1 MTQRN
6 IEMEPL
12 HIQYIEE
19 RPVELVERKGIGHPD
34 SVCDAISEKVSC
46 SLSKLYKE
54 RFGRILHHNT
64 DETHVIGGQARPDF
78 GGGEILRPATLCLVG
93 RATTRVDGDVLPYRE
108 KVTEAALKY
117 LRSVVSSNID
127 VDEAVKVECRLG
139 EGSVD
144 LRGVFEKG
152 GGILANDTS
161 FGCGFAPF
169 SETENLVLQTEKF
182 LTLELP
188 KKLKGLGK
196 DVKVMG
202 CRRNDEITLTLAV
215 AMLGAEL
222 PDKDAYISTIERI
235 REAAADNATRL
246 TKRKV
251 TIHVN
256 TADNYDKDVYYLTVT
271 GLSMENGDDG
281 STGRGNRANGL
292 ITPYRP
298 MSLEA
303 ASGKNPVTHVGKIYN
318 VLATQIAMDI
328 VKEAKGDVRT
338 AHVAILSQIGKP
350 VDQPQVAQVSLLTA
364 DGVSFAKAQKGARD
378 IADRWLAKA
387 YTIPDLLMKEKLG
400 TF

>member
-6 IEMEPL
+6 IEMEQL
-12 HIQYIEE
+12 SAQYIEDE
-19 RPVELVERKGIGHPD
+19 PVELVERKGIGHPD
-34 SVCDAISEKVSC
+34 SICDAISEKVSC
-46 SLSKLYKE
+46 SLSRLYLD

-64 DETHVIGGQARPDF
+64 DETHVIGGQAKPAF

-93 RATTRVDGDVLPYRE
+93 RATTRVDAETLPYRE

-117 LRSVVSSNID
+117 LRSVISDNVD

-152 GGILANDTS
+152 KGILANDTS

-169 SETENLVLQTEKF
+169 SETENMVLQTEKF
-182 LTLELP
+182 LTLSLP

-202 CRRNDEITLTLAV
+202 CRRNNEITLTLAV
-215 AMLGAEL
+215 AMVGAEL
-222 PDKDAYISTIERI
+222 PDKDAYVSTIEQI
-235 REAAADNATRL
+235 REMAADNAAKL
-246 TKRKV
+246 SDRKIN
-251 TIHVN
+251 IHVN
-256 TADNYDKDVYYLTVT
+256 TADNYAKDVYYLTVT

-318 VLATQIAMDI
+318 VLATQIASDI
-328 VKEAKGDVRT
+328 VKDAKGDIRT

-364 DGVSFAKAQKGARD
+364 DGVSFSKVQKNARA
-378 IADRWLAKA
+378 IADDWLGKA
-387 YTIPDLLMKEKLG
+387 NTIPGLLMKEKLG

>member
-6 IEMEPL
+6 IEMEQL
-12 HIQYIEE
+12 SAQYIEDE
-19 RPVELVERKGIGHPD
+19 PVELVERKGIGHPD
-34 SVCDAISEKVSC
+34 SICDAISEKVSC
-46 SLSKLYKE
+46 SLSQLYLD

-64 DETHVIGGQARPDF
+64 DETHVIGGQAKPGF

-93 RATTRVDGDVLPYRE
+93 RATTRVDAETLPYRE

-117 LRSVVSSNID
+117 LRTVISSNVD

-152 GGILANDTS
+152 KGILANDTS

-182 LTLELP
+182 LTLALP

-202 CRRNDEITLTLAV
+202 CRRNNEITLTLAV
-215 AMLGAEL
+215 AMVGAEL
-222 PDKDAYISTIERI
+222 SDKDAYISTIEQI
-235 REAAADNATRL
+235 REKAAD
-246 TKRKV
+246 RKV
-251 TIHVN
+251 SIHVN
-256 TADNYDKDVYYLTVT
+256 TADSYPKDVYYLTVT

-318 VLATQIAMDI
+318 VLATQIASDI
-328 VKEAKGDVRT
+328 VKDAKGDIKT

-364 DGVSFAKAQKGARD
+364 DGVSFSKVQKNARA
-378 IADRWLAKA
+378 IADDWLGKA
-387 YTIPDLLMKEKLG
+387 NTIPGLLMKEKLG